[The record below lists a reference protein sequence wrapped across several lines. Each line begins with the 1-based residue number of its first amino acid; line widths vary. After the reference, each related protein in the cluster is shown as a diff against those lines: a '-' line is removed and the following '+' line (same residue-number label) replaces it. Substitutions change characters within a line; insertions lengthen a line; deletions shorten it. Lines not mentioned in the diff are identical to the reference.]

1 MFAPVDSAFE
11 ALPEDLL
18 AKLLDPVWQP
28 QLQDVILYH
37 ALGNEV
43 NSSMLS
49 DGLTA
54 TTLNG
59 EDIVINLDPARIND
73 NSIILIDDG
82 LVDVDASN
90 GIIHG
95 IDAVLVPTSVESNI
109 VDIAAGNEDFST
121 LVAAVTAGGLVEA
134 LSGEG
139 PLTVF
144 GENVLSLN

>member
-43 NSSMLS
+43 KSSMLS

-144 GENVLSLN
+144 GENVFSLN

>member
-144 GENVLSLN
+144 GEIVFSLN

>member
-43 NSSMLS
+43 DSSMLS

-73 NSIILIDDG
+73 YSNILIDDG

-144 GENVLSLN
+144 GEIVFSLN

>member
-73 NSIILIDDG
+73 NSNILIDDG

-144 GENVLSLN
+144 GENVLV